1 MQHFLLGVEQRNMEE
16 NSNENLNNQQIDNN
30 IEPITNEENHQRQ
43 MTSIRGMYENW
54 FLDYASYVILE
65 RAVPHLYDGMKP
77 VQRRILHSM
86 RELEDGRYNKVANI
100 VGNTMKYHPHGDSSI
115 YGATVQL
122 GQKEIMIDTQGN
134 WGNILTGDSAAAP
147 RYIEARLSKFALEV
161 AFNYKTTTFHPSYD
175 GRNQEPDTLPIK
187 FPLLLAQGAKGIAV
201 GLACEI
207 LPHNFNE
214 LLDASIAILQEKNFA
229 IYPDFQTG
237 GLIDVSKYNDGVRG
251 GRLLIRAKMT
261 QEDKKTLV
269 ITEIPYSTTSDSL
282 IDSIAKATEKGQL
295 KIKKIENNTASSA
308 EIRIHLPNDASID
321 QTIDAL
327 YAFTDC
333 QISISPNSCVI
344 DENKKPAFI
353 PVSEILRKNT
363 QRTVD
368 LLKKELEL
376 QLNELKE
383 KWQWISLERIF
394 IENEIYEDIKPCT
407 TDEQINETIFKG
419 LAPFVKRLIREVTLD
434 DVLHLRKIPIDRIS
448 KYNADKANK
457 DLESIEAEMEEVK
470 NNLEHITD
478 YSIRWFR
485 HLKEKYG
492 KGRERKT
499 EIRDFDKIEVASAAV
514 ASEKLYCNYKDGFA
528 GYKLKNDENAKYVCE
543 CSTLD
548 EIIVVHKDGKY
559 FVKKVAQKDFVGK
572 NVIYIALFRRNDE
585 RTIYNIMYNNGPF
598 GRCFAKRCA
607 VTGVIRDKE
616 YDFTQG
622 ISGSTLLYF
631 SANSNGEAE
640 KVTVHL
646 KVSPRMRKT
655 SFVYDFASLDI
666 KNRGARGNIVNNNP
680 VRSVGLKSGG
690 VSTLSA
696 RKIWLD
702 DSVMKLNSD
711 ERGILLGEF
720 GANDKLLLINTEG
733 WYRIVEPNLSLHFED
748 NTLIIEKYNH
758 NKPITIIYKDTE
770 TKTTYIKRFIPEPL
784 SQSKI
789 PFVEEG
795 KSEVL
800 YCLGD
805 WLPMIS
811 VDGQQMN
818 IAEQIDTVKYRAKG
832 KKISKDKVKI
842 KILESLPYTE
852 PIEEEN
858 TIEEENMEKDSET
871 QETKPLMEYSD
882 KDFNQDDEDRI
893 QGSLF

>member
-1 MQHFLLGVEQRNMEE
+1 MEE
-16 NSNENLNNQQIDNN
+16 TNANLNNKENTEN
-30 IEPITNEENHQRQ
+30 LPVEESHNSYRQ

-65 RAVPHLYDGMKP
+65 RAVPHLYDGLKP

-86 RELEDGRYNKVANI
+86 RELEDGRFNKVANI

-122 GQKEIMIDTQGN
+122 GQKETMIETQGN
-134 WGNILTGDSAAAP
+134 WGNIITGDSAAAP

-214 LLDASIAILQEKNFA
+214 LLGASISILQNKPFA
-229 IYPDFQTG
+229 LYPDFQTG
-237 GLIDVSKYNDGVRG
+237 GLIDISKYNDGVRG
-251 GRLLIRAKMT
+251 GKILVRAKMT

-295 KIKKIENNTASSA
+295 KIKKIENNTASNV

-344 DENKKPAFI
+344 DENKKPAFMPI
-353 PVSEILRKNT
+353 SEILKKNT

-368 LLKKELEL
+368 LLKTELEL

-394 IENEIYEDIKPCT
+394 IENEIYENIKPCT

-419 LAPFVKRLIREVTLD
+419 LKPFVKHLIREVTLE

-470 NNLEHITD
+470 NNLEHIIE
-478 YSIRWFR
+478 YAIRWFR
-485 HLKEKYG
+485 HLKDKYG
-492 KGRERKT
+492 KNKVRKT
-499 EIRDFDKIEVASAAV
+499 EIRDFDKIEVASVAV
-514 ASEKLYCNYKDGFA
+514 ATEKLYCNYKEGFA
-528 GYKLKNDENAKYVCE
+528 GYKLKNDGNAKFVCE

-559 FVKKVAQKDFVGK
+559 FVKKVAEKDFVGK
-572 NVIYIALFRRNDE
+572 N
-585 RTIYNIMYNNGPF
+585 
-598 GRCFAKRCA
+598 
-607 VTGVIRDKE
+607 
-616 YDFTQG
+616 
-622 ISGSTLLYF
+622 
-631 SANSNGEAE
+631 
-640 KVTVHL
+640 
-646 KVSPRMRKT
+646 
-655 SFVYDFASLDI
+655 
-666 KNRGARGNIVNNNP
+666 
-680 VRSVGLKSGG
+680 
-690 VSTLSA
+690 
-696 RKIWLD
+696 
-702 DSVMKLNSD
+702 
-711 ERGILLGEF
+711 IL
-720 GANDKLLLINTEG
+720 
-733 WYRIVEPNLSLHFED
+733 
-748 NTLIIEKYNH
+748 
-758 NKPITIIYKDTE
+758 
-770 TKTTYIKRFIPEPL
+770 
-784 SQSKI
+784 
-789 PFVEEG
+789 
-795 KSEVL
+795 
-800 YCLGD
+800 
-805 WLPMIS
+805 
-811 VDGQQMN
+811 
-818 IAEQIDTVKYRAKG
+818 
-832 KKISKDKVKI
+832 
-842 KILESLPYTE
+842 
-852 PIEEEN
+852 
-858 TIEEENMEKDSET
+858 
-871 QETKPLMEYSD
+871 
-882 KDFNQDDEDRI
+882 
-893 QGSLF
+893 